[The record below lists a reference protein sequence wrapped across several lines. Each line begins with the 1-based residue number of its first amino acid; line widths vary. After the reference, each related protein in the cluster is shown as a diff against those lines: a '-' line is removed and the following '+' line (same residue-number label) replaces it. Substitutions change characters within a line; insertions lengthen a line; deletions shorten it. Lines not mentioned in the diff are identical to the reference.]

1 MEKVTS
7 FFKNT
12 ADTIKGYFQS
22 SPESQEDID
31 KIQAERKAYYD
42 DIKAFQTKVS
52 DDLKL
57 DKISPETGVELNAL
71 IKSSQEWLTNNPNA
85 TYLEVNNK
93 HVNFPKLYEPI
104 YEREVP
110 QNQLLI
116 LIYALQAI
124 FDEVSSRL
132 EDSGST
138 LAGLSSSQKSD
149 WTTMVN
155 SVKSVLDNEI
165 KWYQNNTGKDGI
177 IYTQEIDTLI
187 TKIVN
192 ITTILDTKMNW
203 SGGDTFT
210 SYVKLNGDSVKKNKN
225 PMPWLMKDQVE
236 KNKITRKALAAQQ
249 YSNTKLVAESTSIA
263 LSIFGSFILTAIIIY
278 GASLAANMAIG
289 REIHYRIF
297 YFIFAWNPVI
307 TPIIFAYTALM
318 ALKGHPIPYYGILPI
333 STEPATTR
341 LGKILWYPFLYMSY
355 QYVIKSKADFVSYLT
370 AVGDAV
376 MSMPKP
382 DAIQL

>member
-12 ADTIKGYFQS
+12 ADTIKGYFQP
-22 SPESQEDID
+22 SPQSQEDID

-52 DDLKL
+52 DDLKQ

-71 IKSSQEWLTNNPNA
+71 IKTSQEWLTNNPNA

-110 QNQLLI
+110 QNQLLS

-124 FDEVSSRL
+124 FDGFSSKL
-132 EDSGST
+132 EDDKK
-138 LAGLSSSQKSD
+138 LSSSQKSD
-149 WTTMVN
+149 WITMIN
-155 SVKSVLDNEI
+155 SVKPVLDNEL
-165 KWYQNNTGKDGI
+165 KWYQNNPGKDGI
-177 IYTQEIDTLI
+177 IYTQQHDTLI

-192 ITTILDTKMNW
+192 ITTILDTKMNF
-203 SGGDTFT
+203 SGADSVSG
-210 SYVKLNGDSVKKNKN
+210 YVKLNGKKEKN
-225 PMPWLMKDQVE
+225 PSPWLMKDQVS
-236 KNKITRKALAAQQ
+236 KNKATRDALAAQQ
-249 YSNTKLVAESTSIA
+249 YNNTKLVAESTSIA
-263 LSIFGSFILTAIIIY
+263 LSIFGSFILIAIIIY
-278 GASLAANMAIG
+278 GASLAANLAIG
-289 REIHYRIF
+289 RDIYYRIF
-297 YFIFAWNPVI
+297 YFIFACNPVI
-307 TPIIFAYTALM
+307 TPIVFAYTALM
-318 ALKGHPIPYYGILPI
+318 ALKGNPIPYYGILPI

-341 LGKILWYPFLYMSY
+341 LGKILWYPFFYIGD
-355 QYVIKSKADFVSYLT
+355 QFEVKSKADFVAHLT
-370 AVGDAV
+370 AVGNAV